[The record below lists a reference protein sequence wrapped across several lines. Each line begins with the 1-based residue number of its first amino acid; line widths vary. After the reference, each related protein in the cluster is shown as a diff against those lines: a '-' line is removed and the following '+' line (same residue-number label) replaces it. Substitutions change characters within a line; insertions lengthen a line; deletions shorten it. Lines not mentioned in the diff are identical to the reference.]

1 VILLKI
7 DLFFLLL
14 FSIESWMT
22 FTMEDQTE
30 KLKKSLYYIPKTIY
44 YYHRVVTFS
53 IIFLEFIVYR
63 SVSIFKILFVQI

>member
-1 VILLKI
+1 MILLKI

-22 FTMEDQTE
+22 FTLEDQTE
-30 KLKKSLYYIPKTIY
+30 RLESLYYIPKTIY

-53 IIFLEFIVYR
+53 IIFLEFVVYR
-63 SVSIFKILFVQI
+63 SVSIFLKKILFV

>member
-1 VILLKI
+1 MILLKI

-22 FTMEDQTE
+22 FTLEDQTE
-30 KLKKSLYYIPKTIY
+30 RLESLYYIPKTIY

-53 IIFLEFIVYR
+53 IIFLEFVVYR
-63 SVSIFKILFVQI
+63 SVSIFFKKILFV